1 MAAAENGENEGV
13 LGKVFGYTID
23 FMEEL
28 GRGGFGTVYK
38 GHDED
43 QNALAIKKVSKKN
56 KDRAIAET
64 ARSHYFKDNINN
76 DNIVKVH
83 DVKTWKD
90 SMWIFMEYC
99 DLGDLGD
106 FFKNYN
112 GIVQDVKTKLKLMLQ
127 ISGGIAFLHTNNIV
141 HRDIKPGNILLKLSS
156 TRHAIVKLGD
166 FGLSKILDPDAVT
179 SAMSS
184 DVGTMI
190 FKAPEFWD
198 KQSPNDRVIYH
209 RNIDMYAAGL
219 TFTAMMQ
226 SISGARS
233 LVPKVEGSLQ
243 PSESKLPIGLAAL
256 SRNVNKHPSIT
267 VVVDQE
273 KDCIVVR
280 NIKKAIRGMT
290 QITPQD
296 RLSAAEVQQTFHA
309 LVSSNVK
316 CVKQTRNVP
325 MGGRAIL
332 PSILKIS
339 PCLIDKHSLGISGL
353 IFFWVDNKRRFT
365 TIGINSLN
373 RQETNFKFA
382 EDGVT
387 S

>member
-1 MAAAENGENEGV
+1 MAAESDENEGV

-28 GRGGFGTVYK
+28 GRGGFGTVYR
-38 GHDED
+38 GYDGD

-64 ARSHYFKDNINN
+64 VRSHYFKDKIDHN
-76 DNIVKVH
+76 NIVSVH
-83 DVKTWKD
+83 DVKTWKG

-106 FFKNYN
+106 FFKNHN
-112 GIVQDVKTKLKLMLQ
+112 GIVQNVQTKLKLMLQ
-127 ISGGIAFLHTNNIV
+127 ISGGIDFLHANNIV
-141 HRDIKPGNILLKLSS
+141 HRDIKPGNILLKLSP
-156 TRHAIVKLGD
+156 TRNAIVKLGD

-198 KQSPNDRVIYH
+198 KQPPNDRVIYH

-226 SISGARS
+226 ALPGLS
-233 LVPKVEGSLQ
+233 LVPRVEGSLQ
-243 PSESKLPIGLAAL
+243 PSETRLPIDLAAL
-256 SRNVNKHPSIT
+256 SRNVNRHPSIT

-273 KDCIVVR
+273 NDCIMVR

-290 QITPQD
+290 HIKPQN
-296 RLSAAEVQQTFHA
+296 RLSAGEVKRTFHA
-309 LVSSNVK
+309 LVSS
-316 CVKQTRNVP
+316 
-325 MGGRAIL
+325 
-332 PSILKIS
+332 
-339 PCLIDKHSLGISGL
+339 
-353 IFFWVDNKRRFT
+353 
-365 TIGINSLN
+365 
-373 RQETNFKFA
+373 
-382 EDGVT
+382 T
-387 S
+387 SFEYI

>member
-1 MAAAENGENEGV
+1 
-13 LGKVFGYTID
+13 
-23 FMEEL
+23 
-28 GRGGFGTVYK
+28 
-38 GHDED
+38 
-43 QNALAIKKVSKKN
+43 
-56 KDRAIAET
+56 
-64 ARSHYFKDNINN
+64 
-76 DNIVKVH
+76 
-83 DVKTWKD
+83 
-90 SMWIFMEYC
+90 MWIFMEYC

-127 ISGGIAFLHTNNIV
+127 ISEGIAFLPMNNIV
-141 HRDIKPGNILLKLSS
+141 HRDIKPGNILIKLSS

-209 RNIDMYAAGL
+209 RNIDMYAAWL
-219 TFTAMMQ
+219 TFTAMMPTVPA
-226 SISGARS
+226 ARS

-256 SRNVNKHPSIT
+256 SRNINNHPSIT

-273 KDCIVVR
+273 KDCIIVR

-290 QITPQD
+290 HITPQD

-316 CVKQTRNVP
+316 YIKQTSTVP
-325 MGGRAIL
+325 TAGRIIL

-339 PCLIDKHSLGISGL
+339 PWLIDKYSIGISGL
-353 IFFWVDNKRRFT
+353 IFFL
-365 TIGINSLN
+365 G
-373 RQETNFKFA
+373 
-382 EDGVT
+382 
-387 S
+387 